1 MFSVPSMNAIR
12 SDGDQHIPGFGP
24 ARAESQWYAVYTR
37 PHFEKRVAARLAEK
51 QVEHYLPA
59 FHELHQ
65 WRDRQKSVEVP
76 VFPSYLFV
84 RLEDSPAERLRVLV
98 TSGVVRILGPE
109 IKAEPIPD
117 SQIEAIR
124 RMLTGSG
131 GRCYRQ
137 PWLQAGTLVR
147 VRRGPLK
154 DLQGFLV
161 RVKNQ
166 VRLII
171 SIDLLAQS
179 VAAEVDVRD
188 VEPVAAAHDGATW
201 DPHSVPLN

>member
-1 MFSVPSMNAIR
+1 MFSVPPTNATL
-12 SDGDQHIPGFGP
+12 SDGPGYVSGYGL
-24 ARAESQWYAVYTR
+24 ARADSQWYAVYTR
-37 PHFEKRVAARLAEK
+37 PNFEKRVAARLAEK

-59 FHELHQ
+59 FQELHQ
-65 WRDRQKSVEVP
+65 WQDRKKSVEVP

-84 RLEDSPAERLRVLV
+84 RLVDRPADRLRVMV

-109 IKAEPIPD
+109 VKAEPVPD

-124 RMLTGSG
+124 RMLTCSG

-166 VRLII
+166 ARLII

-188 VEPVAAAHDGATW
+188 VEPVAAAYDGAAC
-201 DPHSVPLN
+201 DGQLVPLN